1 MKISNKCRKCRSG
14 SREQNNREIINS
26 NEKHVRK
33 RYAVK
38 STFALLLIMYFIFN
52 VVFTTSSLLPS
63 EVFADGSTPLNSDIK
78 DVSDVNRTNASGNVQ
93 VSSASQKQT
102 NTSAVVSETV
112 SVTFK
117 DADLRDILSSLA
129 LAMNVNIILAEKPV
143 TTSFSVRNVSPRTA
157 LTYLLKTVGME
168 YVEKGNLVVVG
179 SRETLENDFM
189 NQMSLTRFDLKYI
202 TSDVLN
208 SQIEVLGIPVKK
220 IVLGEN
226 NKAIWVQGTP
236 QSISKV
242 KELISMLDVEENSAV
257 EEEKVEVVESFSITP
272 FKLEYISAETLERLI
287 REMDINTKTLTLD
300 ENPNTIW
307 VDAKGQALE
316 NIKELVA
323 KIDIV
328 DNYAEEFENEQPLIL
343 IPYTLNFVTP
353 EIVNDLIAEMQIDVK
368 TIYFKSNPYKIW
380 IDARSKDISDFEE
393 LISKVD
399 LYENAN
405 WPLNMERLNLNKITA
420 SKLKSIVQQLE
431 LTAQILTLES
441 RAYTVWLIGDSSEI
455 RDVKYLVNE
464 FERNNVNSIP
474 SFFIYNLLN
483 ITADEAVKRFE
494 LLNIEDAKVIALNY
508 PLFAKEVLV
517 IAPSDMEND
526 IRQILADFDKTGRK
540 IRVPIDYSNHVSGQS
555 KLTARRE
562 LLVSLTGIP
571 ASSFHISGNVSK
583 TDTPHYVMWI
593 EETPENIAKVKDM
606 IDFIDNP

>member
-1 MKISNKCRKCRSG
+1 MDIMVIGDRCRSDG
-14 SREQNNREIINS
+14 KEIKNTNKKHAKKIYSSRNIFS
-26 NEKHVRK
+26 
-33 RYAVK
+33 
-38 STFALLLIMYFIFN
+38 LLLAIYFVFN
-52 VVFTTSSLLPS
+52 VVITMSLFLPLEAFAGGSSYMP
-63 EVFADGSTPLNSDIK
+63 
-78 DVSDVNRTNASGNVQ
+78 SDVKGISDANATNTLNASDDTRTGTV
-93 VSSASQKQT
+93 SQKQSSIST
-102 NTSAVVSETV
+102 VASENVSI
-112 SVTFK
+112 TFK
-117 DADLRDILSSLA
+117 DADLRDILSALA
-129 LAMNVNIILAEKPV
+129 LAMNVNIILAEEPV
-143 TTSFSVRNVSPRTA
+143 TTSFSINNVSPRTA
-157 LTYLLKTVGME
+157 LIYLLKTLGME
-168 YVEKGNLVVVG
+168 YVEKGNLIVVG
-179 SRETLENDFM
+179 NRETLENDFM
-189 NQMSLTRFDLKYI
+189 NQMSLTRFNLKYI

-208 SQIEVLGIPVKK
+208 SQIDVLGIPVKK
-220 IVLGEN
+220 IILEKN

-353 EIVNDLIAEMQIDVK
+353 EIVNDLIAEMQLDVK
-368 TIYFKSNPYKIW
+368 TIYFKSNPNKIW
-380 IDARSKDISDFEE
+380 IDARSNDIEDFEE
-393 LISKVD
+393 LITKVD
-399 LYENAN
+399 LFENAN
-405 WPLNMERLNLNKITA
+405 WPINIETLKLKNITA
-420 SKLKSIVQQLE
+420 SKLKAMAEELG
-431 LTAQILTLES
+431 LTAHFLTLES
-441 RAYTVWLIGDSSEI
+441 RAYTAWLVGDSSTI
-455 RDVKYLVNE
+455 HDVKFLVNE
-464 FERNNVNSIP
+464 IERNNINKVP
-474 SFFIYNLLN
+474 SFFIYDLLN